1 MDLKCILVGS
11 AGVIIGATV
20 QYVISTHLWP
30 NRHKT
35 YTWIFALRNH
45 KKFGEPTET
54 DLVLDRD
61 GYSVGYSLKYKAALW
76 VSYIMSKGSVGINV
90 ERGDNFYAD
99 PDIPEQAR
107 VEPDNFRNTGYDKG
121 HLAPSAAIDFSRRS
135 NEQTF
140 AMSNIVL
147 QDPKLNR
154 QAWGNLEGKI
164 RKWTQSKGKMLV
176 ITGPIYNDNP
186 EFINQMPVPENFY
199 KVIYSFK
206 DKKCIGFI
214 FPNKPVKASQLWD
227 NAMSVADVEEKTG
240 YNFFSKKSNKIDKK
254 HLDKSYWE
262 KNNL

>member
-1 MDLKCILVGS
+1 MELKCILIGS
-11 AGVIIGATV
+11 AGVIAGATI

-45 KKFGEPTET
+45 KKFGEACAA

-61 GYSVGYSLKYKAALW
+61 GYSLGYSFKYKSSLW
-76 VSYIMSKGSVGINV
+76 VSYIMSKGSIGIDV

-99 PDIPEQAR
+99 PDIPAEAR
-107 VEPDNFRNTGYDKG
+107 VEPDSFRNTGYDKG

-154 QAWGNLEGKI
+154 QAWGNLEGKV
-164 RKWTQSKGKMLV
+164 RKWTQTKGKIAIV
-176 ITGPIYNDNP
+176 TGPIYNDNP
-186 EFINQMPVPENFY
+186 ELVNDIPVPESFY

-206 DKKCIGFI
+206 HKQCIGFI
-214 FPNKPVKASQLWD
+214 FPNQPVKASELW
-227 NAMSVADVEEKTG
+227 NHAMSVNDVEQKTG
-240 YNFFSKKSNKIDKK
+240 YNFYSKKCDKELK
-254 HLDKSYWE
+254 KQLDIAYWQ
-262 KNNL
+262 KN